1 MCKNVKLMK
10 GDCLELMKEI
20 PDGSVDL
27 IATDP
32 PYGSIRGQGQSP
44 AAKSLGLDNCEWD
57 VRVPTGEMFAEF
69 SRVLRPNGKAVV
81 FAQEPYASELIRETV
96 PAVPFSYRAI
106 WMKNTTGNPLKCNK
120 AMLCFYEDIC
130 IFSKIAPKHDF
141 DGCNPL
147 REYFLQVLEYIG
159 PDPAKARKTVI
170 NTIGGRA
177 DHTTRVNSTQFT
189 LCTESV
195 YQELTE
201 RFALDKMQGF
211 RQYADLRAAED
222 AYRAALIE
230 RMNTEA
236 PSVFNLWEGGKYKS
250 NVLKYPKDRDGF
262 HPTQKPLALM
272 EDLIKT
278 FSNPG
283 NVVLDPFMGSGSTG
297 VACVNTGRKF
307 IGMELDG
314 NYFEIA
320 QKRITEAESAIAKMD
335 VTDDEQDDYD
345 EGMDGEW
352 YLLGKNI
359 VGIKENLTDYCP
371 NCGCKMDG
379 DSHD

>member
-1 MCKNVKLMK
+1 MMELKNGNCM
-10 GDCLELMKEI
+10 ELLKEI

-27 IATDP
+27 IVTDP
-32 PYGSIRGQGQSP
+32 PYGLMDTDGGRRMGING
-44 AAKSLGLDNCEWD
+44 WD
-57 VRVPTGEMFAEF
+57 QRVNSAEMLQAFE
-69 SRVLRPNGKAVV
+69 RVLRPNGKAVV
-81 FAQEPYASELIRETV
+81 CSMGSYTVELLTSAP
-96 PAVPFSYRAI
+96 PALPFSYRAV
-106 WMKNTTGNPLKCNK
+106 WLKDQFANSLGVNK
-120 AMLCFYEDIC
+120 AMVSVYEDVC

-189 LCTESV
+189 LCTERV
-195 YQELTE
+195 YQEITE

-211 RQYADLRAAED
+211 RQYADLRATED

-283 NVVLDPFMGSGSTG
+283 HTVLDPFMGSGSTG

-307 IGMELDG
+307 IGMELDQQ
-314 NYFEIA
+314 YFEIA
-320 QKRITEAESAIAKMD
+320 QRRIWEAIEKREVILNGQPGA
-335 VTDDEQDDYD
+335 DDRP
-345 EGMDGEW
+345 
-352 YLLGKNI
+352 L
-359 VGIKENLTDYCP
+359 
-371 NCGCKMDG
+371 
-379 DSHD
+379 